1 MKESHMPLVNV
12 LINNHAYTVACDD
25 GEEEHLRDLARFLD
39 GRVRQLVESVGQAG
53 DARLLLMAGLVV
65 ADELSEIMDKLEERD
80 KEIAALKDAKGTG
93 EPQQRTEDELADALE
108 KATRQIEDIAQRLAR
123 A

>member
-1 MKESHMPLVNV
+1 MPLVNV
-12 LINNHAYTVACDD
+12 LINNHAFTVACDE

-39 GRVRQLVESVGQAG
+39 GRVRQLVESVGQVG

-65 ADELSEIMDKLEERD
+65 ADELSETIGKLEERD
-80 KEIAALKDAKGTG
+80 KEIAALKTAQKSG
-93 EPQQRTEDELADALE
+93 ETEQRTEDELADALE